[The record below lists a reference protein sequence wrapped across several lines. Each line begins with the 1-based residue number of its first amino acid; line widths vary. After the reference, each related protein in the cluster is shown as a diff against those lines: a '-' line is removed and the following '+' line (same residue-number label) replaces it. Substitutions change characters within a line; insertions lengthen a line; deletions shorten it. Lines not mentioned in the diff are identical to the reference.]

1 VQAVKEKITV
11 VLPNHLG
18 DVVMA
23 TPALR
28 ALRQARPEAE
38 ISAAIRRE
46 LAPVLGGSPWIDRFL
61 DHGVYAVS
69 GPLGPLGRVG
79 RRWRLARALGDADLV
94 ILLPNSFSS
103 ALLAWTSGAR
113 QRLGYDRRGRALL
126 LTHAVPAPRQNGRFA
141 PVAMER
147 YYLDL
152 VAALGCSEK
161 DTSVE
166 LFLEPEAERECDA
179 LFERHGI
186 DPAAPLVCIAPGAA
200 FGPSKLWPP
209 AYYAEVAAEL
219 LSRGVSV
226 ALVHAPEEEALADE
240 LRARTGPGLASLGG
254 AHMTLSLLKSV
265 LARARLLLCN
275 DAGARHIAAAFRV
288 PALVLMGPTSIH
300 YTNLNLRF
308 TKLLRHPVECSPCQ
322 LKVCPID
329 HRCMTRLS
337 PTDVI
342 EEAQAALADPGWRGD
357 TQLELE
363 A

>member
-1 VQAVKEKITV
+1 VQAVKEKIAV

-28 ALRQARPEAE
+28 ALRQAHPEAE
-38 ISAAIRRE
+38 ISAAIRRK
-46 LAPVLGGSPWIDRFL
+46 LAPVLGGSPWLDRFL
-61 DHGVYAVS
+61 DHDVYAAS
-69 GPLGPLGRVG
+69 GPLARF
-79 RRWRLARALGDADLV
+79 RQRWRLARALGEADLV
-94 ILLPNSFSS
+94 VVLPNSISS
-103 ALLAWTSGAR
+103 ALLARMSGAR
-113 QRLGYDRRGRALL
+113 RRLGYDRRGRGLL
-126 LTHAVPAPRQNGRFA
+126 LTRAVPAPRQNGRFA

-152 VAALGCSEK
+152 VAVLGCSK
-161 DTSVE
+161 NDTSVE

-179 LFERHGI
+179 LLERHGI
-186 DPAAPLVCIAPGAA
+186 DPDAPLVCIAPGAA
-200 FGPSKLWPP
+200 YGPSKLWPLP
-209 AYYAEVAAEL
+209 YYAEVAAQL
-219 LSRGVSV
+219 LGEGARV
-226 ALVHAPEEEALADE
+226 ALVHAPGEEALADE
-240 LRARTGPGLASLGG
+240 LRARTGPGLVSLGG
-254 AHMTLSLLKSV
+254 AQMTLPLLKSV

-288 PALVLMGPTSIH
+288 PALVLMGPTSSR

-337 PTDVI
+337 PRVVI
-342 EEAQAALADPGWRGD
+342 EEARAVLADRSWSGD
-357 TQLELE
+357 AQLELE